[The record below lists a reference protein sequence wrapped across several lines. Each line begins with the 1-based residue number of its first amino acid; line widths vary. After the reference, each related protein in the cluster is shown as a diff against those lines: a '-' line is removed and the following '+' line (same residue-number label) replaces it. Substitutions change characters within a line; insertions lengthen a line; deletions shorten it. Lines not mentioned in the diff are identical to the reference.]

1 MKIKTKYIDEDRS
14 YAVEFG
20 EQILNVP
27 SEIMGRLVSSMQVTL
42 YRQRCAKMEAIAQA
56 KAEKVQKA
64 KELIKQADHPDV
76 LPFCKERPPRKPP
89 GRPKGIKYTAPIE
102 QRLKKSKPK
111 KQSPPKNEEPFKHT
125 IFR

>member
-27 SEIMGRLVSSMQVTL
+27 SEIMGRLVSSMQVAL

-76 LPFCKERPPRKPP
+76 LPFAQERPPRKPP
-89 GRPKGIKYTAPIE
+89 GRPKGIKYTAPLE
-102 QRLKKSKPK
+102 HRLKKSKPQK
-111 KQSPPKNEEPFKHT
+111 PKPPEHDETFIHIKY
-125 IFR
+125 R